1 MIKLNGN
8 VINFKQFP
16 NNEVMLD
23 VTVLNYCKED
33 FTQSIMFKFDN
44 DSTLMHLFLLK
55 SFLTDNGFKDIDLV
69 ISYMPYSRMDRVS
82 DSYVFSLKYIT
93 NFINSMNFSR
103 VFVAESH
110 SDVTPALLDRAIN
123 IILVEA
129 LLKNA
134 VENTG
139 FDPKVDYIYFPDV
152 TAEKRYS
159 KYCKAYTNQLIGM
172 KDRDFATGNII
183 GITVIG
189 DMPEYKDEPKPKV
202 IMIDD
207 LCSKGGTFIGGAKT
221 LKEMGA
227 GEIFLVVAHCENT
240 VFHGSLLD
248 GDYIEHVFTTNS
260 IIEVQHQDRM
270 TISEIF

>member
-33 FTQSIMFKFDN
+33 FAQSIMFRFDN

-69 ISYMPYSRMDRVS
+69 ISYMPYSRMDRLS
-82 DSYVFSLKYIT
+82 DSYVFSLKYIS
-93 NFINSMNFSR
+93 NFINSMKFSR

-134 VENTG
+134 VENIG
-139 FDPKVDYIYFPDV
+139 FDPEVDYIYFPDV

-159 KYCKAYTNQLIGM
+159 KYCKEYPNQLIGM
-172 KDRDFATGNII
+172 KDREFGTGHIN
-183 GITVIG
+183 GIKVIG
-189 DMPEYKDEPKPKV
+189 EIKGDTPKI

-207 LCSKGGTFIGGAKT
+207 LCSKGGTFIGGAKA

-240 VFHGSLLD
+240 IFQGIVLEGE
-248 GDYIEHVFTTNS
+248 YIEHVFTTNS
-260 IIEVQHQDRM
+260 IIDVQHNDRM